1 MFSSTIQA
9 LARFTLRKFGL
20 VCPPG
25 IVNVLRAPRDRDAS
39 PRKYHKCSKCR
50 ARMPLAVDAAAKHLT
65 LWNRAGVH
73 RVAYST
79 T

>member
-1 MFSSTIQA
+1 MMSGVPQLGQNMRCIGA
-9 LARFTLRKFGL
+9 L